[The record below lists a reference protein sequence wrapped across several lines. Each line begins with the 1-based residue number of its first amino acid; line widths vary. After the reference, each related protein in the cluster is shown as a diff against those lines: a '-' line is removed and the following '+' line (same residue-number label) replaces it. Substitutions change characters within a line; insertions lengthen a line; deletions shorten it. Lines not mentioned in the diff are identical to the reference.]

1 MKTTDFINTYAK
13 EAVDTGEYDDEAPM
27 IKNDLHTIVRVA
39 THLNQALGQHENL
52 PTWVIEKL
60 AQTKGMLVS
69 VMDYMISQHEMG
81 IKDEVPGFDTAQA
94 DKMYENIL
102 AEGEVTE
109 FVQALA
115 PALAAAGGAVA
126 KGASVAGQAAVK
138 GAQIAAPIIAK
149 GARAVAKGASVAG
162 QAVVKGAQIAAP
174 IIAKGARAVGNAA
187 AKVPGAVEKGIITG
201 AEVANAVVP
210 GGIFDPDGNV
220 KGSQTLKKLTGIKE
234 EATAG
239 SSGSS
244 SVAVTMQ
251 TLGEKGGFSKSD
263 VHKKITGYSNMV
275 SRGGPV
281 KVKQ

>member
-1 MKTTDFINTYAK
+1 MKTTDFINTYAN
-13 EAVDTGEYDDEAPM
+13 ETVDPGEYDDEAGM
-27 IKNDLHTIVRVA
+27 IKNDLHTIVRVT
-39 THLNQALGQHENL
+39 THLNQALGEHENI
-52 PTWVIEKL
+52 PTWVIEKI
-60 AQTKGMLVS
+60 AQTKGMIVS

-94 DKMYENIL
+94 DKMFESML

-149 GARAVAKGASVAG
+149 GARAV
-162 QAVVKGAQIAAP
+162 
-174 IIAKGARAVGNAA
+174 GNAA
-187 AKVPGAVEKGIITG
+187 TKVPGAVEKGIITG

-239 SSGSS
+239 ASGSS

-281 KVKQ
+281 KVKR